1 MTNSRF
7 SVTLL
12 GTGTPTPF
20 IDRFGPS
27 ILVQAG
33 DHNLLFDAGR
43 GATQRL
49 LQLGVGSPS
58 IHRLFLTHLH
68 SDHVVGI
75 PDVWLIGWIRA
86 RVVPFSV
93 WGPKGTAD
101 MMSHLEKA
109 YEFDIN
115 VRQVDEGLP
124 AEGITVEATDI
135 EQGVVFEEDGIKI
148 TPFNVDHG
156 PVSPAL
162 GYRIDYAG
170 RSVVLSGDTRFDENL
185 IEYAQGTDLLVHEV
199 LVPDAFFKRAGAFLT
214 PQAAQ
219 NVFDHHT
226 TPEQCGEVFSRVKPK
241 LAVYSHIVTGPGGD
255 EELMAKTK
263 AAYDGPFVIGVDLM
277 SFEVGDE
284 ITITQP
290 PA

>member
-1 MTNSRF
+1 MTNERLI
-7 SVTLL
+7 VTLL

-20 IDRFGPS
+20 IDRFGPC

-33 DHNLLFDAGR
+33 DHNLMFDCGR

-49 LQLGVGSPS
+49 MQLGIGSPT

-86 RVVPFSV
+86 RVLPFRV
-93 WGPKGTAD
+93 WGPKGTSD

-109 YEFDIN
+109 FQFDIN
-115 VRQVDEGLP
+115 VRKVDEGLP
-124 AEGITVEATDI
+124 PEGIAVDATDI
-135 EQGVVFEEDGIKI
+135 EQGIVYDEDGIKV
-148 TPFNVDHG
+148 TAFNVDHG

-162 GYRIDYAG
+162 GYRIEHGG

-185 IEYAQGTDLLVHEV
+185 IAYAQGADLLVHEV
-199 LVPDAFFKRAGAFLT
+199 IAPDAFHRRAKEFLT

-219 NVFDHHT
+219 NVLDHHT
-226 TPEQCGEVFSRVKPK
+226 TPEQCGEVFSQVKPK
-241 LAVYSHIVTGPGGD
+241 LAVYSHIVTGSGGD
-255 EELMAKTK
+255 DELMAKTK
-263 AAYDGPFVIGVDLM
+263 ETYDGRFVIGEDLM
-277 SFEVGDE
+277 SFEVGDDV
-284 ITITQP
+284 TITQP
-290 PA
+290 PS